1 MRTQFNRL
9 TKPILGALAASLCL
23 LSVLAPPTRAARP
36 PAVGDPAPEFAL
48 KALDGRSVRLSEL
61 TKEQPV
67 VLIVLRG
74 WPGYQCPM
82 CSRQVKEFVDA
93 AAQFKAVKAKVVM
106 IYPGP
111 SEELQT
117 HAEDFVKDQVLP
129 ADFVFLLD
137 PAYEFT
143 LAYGLRWDAPGETAY
158 PSTFIIDRARHVRFA
173 KVSRTH
179 GGRTQPAEVI
189 EALQGLAD

>member
-1 MRTQFNRL
+1 MLGIL
-9 TKPILGALAASLCL
+9 TASLCL
-23 LSVLAPPTRAARP
+23 LSVLAAPAEAAQP
-36 PAVGDPAPEFAL
+36 PAVGDTAPDFAL

-61 TKEQPV
+61 TREQPV

-74 WPGYQCPM
+74 WPGYQCPI

-93 AAQFKAVKAKVVM
+93 ADQFKAARARVVM

-111 SEELQT
+111 SEDLQA
-117 HAEDFVKDQVLP
+117 HAEEFVKGKTLP

-143 LAYGLRWDAPGETAY
+143 LAYGLRWEAPRETAY
-158 PSTFIIDRARHVRFA
+158 PSTFIIDRARKVRFA
-173 KVSRTH
+173 KVSQTH
-179 GGRTQPAEVI
+179 GGRTQPAEVLA
-189 EALQGLAD
+189 ALKGLPE

>member
-1 MRTQFNRL
+1 MQIQFNRL
-9 TKPILGALAASLCL
+9 TSSILAAVATSLCL
-23 LSVLAPPTRAARP
+23 MCVLAAPAAAAQP
-36 PAVGDPAPEFAL
+36 PAVGDLAPEFML

-61 TKEQPV
+61 TQEQPV

-74 WPGYQCPM
+74 WPGYQCPI
-82 CSRQVKEFVDA
+82 CSRQVKEFADA
-93 AAQFKAVKAKVVM
+93 AAQFQAAKAKVVL

-111 SEELQT
+111 SDDLQA
-117 HAEDFVKDQVLP
+117 HAEDFVKDKVLP

-143 LAYGLRWDAPGETAY
+143 LAYGLRWEAPRETAY
-158 PSTFIIDRARHVRFA
+158 PSTFVIDRGRKVRFA

-179 GGRTQPAEVI
+179 GGRTQPAEVL
-189 EALQGLAD
+189 EALKALPD